1 MDVSGGDAVP
11 MGGWVVPDFLS
22 PPFLS
27 VGCILVEGP
36 EGTVAGPLGLSVEGC
51 HTDTPSTELV
61 FRELNPGTTPAAERR
76 GAVADTVLRAG
87 GDLVADLGL
96 VSGQALL

>member
-61 FRELNPGTTPAAERR
+61 FRELNPGTTPATERR

-87 GDLVADLGL
+87 GDLVANLGL

>member
-22 PPFLS
+22 PPFPS

-51 HTDTPSTELV
+51 HTDTPSVELV
-61 FRELNPGTTPAAERR
+61 FRELNPGTTLAAER